1 MAEVWIMGEM
11 LVEIMRPEAGCD
23 MDVEGLFRGP
33 FPSGAPAI
41 CIDTVARLGHS
52 CGMIGGVGKDGF
64 GKCLLQRLEK
74 DGVDVRFVRES
85 GTTSTGVAFVTYFE
99 DGSRKYI
106 FHMGNSAAVE
116 CTAPPAE
123 ELGDVKFFHIMG
135 CSLMAEKVFAG
146 EILKVMEDVLKKGGK
161 ISFDPNIRT
170 ELLHDPSVFG
180 SVRQVLEKTSVFLPG
195 EEELLLLSGEE
206 TIEKAVKK
214 CFENPVLEILALKQG
229 GRGCTVYTRDSV
241 HKMGIYKVEP
251 RDATGAGDSYDGAFL
266 CGLLEKKPIEEVMKM
281 AAAAGALNT
290 AAFGPME
297 GNISVETVR
306 EMIEKGVHVW

>member
-11 LVEIMRPEAGCD
+11 LVEIMRPEPGTD

-52 CGMIGGVGKDGF
+52 AGMIGGVGKDGF
-64 GKCLLQRLEK
+64 GKCLLSRLQK
-74 DGVDVRFVRES
+74 DGVDVRFVHES
-85 GTTSTGVAFVTYFE
+85 ETTSTGVAFVTYFE

-116 CTAPPAE
+116 CSAPDADA
-123 ELGDVKFFHIMG
+123 LGDVRFLHIMG
-135 CSLMAEKVFAG
+135 CSLMASPSFAR
-146 EILKVMEDVLKKGGK
+146 EITGLMEGVIRRGGK

-170 ELLHDPSVFG
+170 ELFRDSSVFDI
-180 SVRQVLEKTSVFLPG
+180 VRGVAQKASIFLPG
-195 EEELLLLSGEE
+195 EEELLLISGEK
-206 TIEKAVKK
+206 TIENAVKK
-214 CFENPVLEILALKQG
+214 CFESPNLEILALKQG
-229 GRGCTVYTRDSV
+229 SRGCTVYTKEGQIS
-241 HKMGIYKVEP
+241 MGVYSITP
-251 RDATGAGDSYDGAFL
+251 LDATGAGDSYDGAFL
-266 CGLLEKKPIEEVMKM
+266 CGILEGKSIKETMQM

-297 GNISVETVR
+297 GDISR
-306 EMIEKGVHVW
+306 ESLQRMIEKGV